1 MPLRPLVFETLLALT
16 DGDQHGWALIRELEQ
31 RTGGAILPGNF
42 YRTLHAMMADGLV
55 EEIDDITPER
65 RQVLPET
72 GLNAGRRRYLRIT
85 GKGRETAR
93 AEARRMA
100 DLVAESR
107 ARRLLTD
114 RK

>member
-1 MPLRPLVFETLLALT
+1 MPLRPLVFETLLALAA
-16 DGDQHGWALIRELEQ
+16 GDQHGWALIRELEQ

-42 YRTLHAMMADGLV
+42 YRTLHAMLADGLV
-55 EEIDDITPER
+55 EEVDDVAPAR
-65 RQVLPET
+65 RRALPET

-85 GKGRETAR
+85 AAGREAAR

-107 ARRLLTD
+107 ARRLLTN